1 MKMVIVTILDT
12 AAGAYGRPA
21 FVASEGVAIRQ
32 FQDEVNRESDDNQL
46 YRHPDDFQLFYLGTF
61 DDNTGAMDL
70 LASPKLIS
78 RAKDVMIRDS
88 EVRFFNNRSA

>member
-1 MKMVIVTILDT
+1 MKMVIVSILDT

-21 FVASEGVAIRQ
+21 YVASEGVAMRQ

-61 DDNTGAMDL
+61 DDNTGVMDL
-70 LASPKLIS
+70 LAQPKMIA

-88 EVRFFNNRSA
+88 EVSFNNRAIW

>member
-1 MKMVIVTILDT
+1 MKMVIVSILDT

-21 FVASEGVAIRQ
+21 YVASEGVAMRQ
-32 FQDEVNRESDDNQL
+32 FQDEVNRASDDNQL

-70 LASPKLIS
+70 LAQPMMIA

-88 EVRFFNNRSA
+88 E

>member
-1 MKMVIVTILDT
+1 MKMVIVSILILLLVLMVVP
-12 AAGAYGRPA
+12 Y
-21 FVASEGVAIRQ
+21 VASEGVAMRQ

-70 LASPKLIS
+70 LAQPKMIA

-88 EVRFFNNRSA
+88 E